1 MQGKVEICNVDFA
14 YPARPD
20 VPVLRG
26 LSLIVPALQT
36 LAIVGLS
43 GCGKSTIIQLLQRF
57 YDPCNAH
64 GSVSVDGRDLRAL
77 SLRWYRDQV
86 GLVSQEPTLF
96 ATTIRE
102 NIAMGRPGASNK
114 EIEAAASAANA
125 EAFISRLPERLDTKV
140 LKKNTPPPNLYLPL
154 HAVY

>member
-1 MQGKVEICNVDFA
+1 MEISNVDFA

-26 LSLIVPALQT
+26 LSLVVPANQT
-36 LAIVGLS
+36 VAIAGLS

-102 NIAMGRPGASNK
+102 NIAMGRAGASGK
-114 EIEAAASAANA
+114 EIEAAAAAANA
-125 EAFISRLPERLDTKV
+125 AGFISRLPQKLDTKV
-140 LKKNTPPPNLYLPL
+140 PDLNSGSI
-154 HAVY
+154 

>member
-1 MQGKVEICNVDFA
+1 MEISNVDFA

-26 LSLIVPALQT
+26 LSFTVPAERT
-36 LAIVGLS
+36 VAIVGLS

-57 YDPCNAH
+57 YDPSNAH
-64 GSVSVDGRDLRAL
+64 GSVRVDGRDLRTL

-96 ATTIRE
+96 ATSIRE
-102 NIAMGRPGASNK
+102 NIAMGRPGASDK
-114 EIEAAASAANA
+114 EIEAAVGAANA

-140 LKKNTPPPNLYLPL
+140 RKLLFL
-154 HAVY
+154 

>member
-1 MQGKVEICNVDFA
+1 MEITNVDFA
-14 YPARPD
+14 YTARPD

-26 LSLIVPALQT
+26 LSLIVPANQT
-36 LAIVGLS
+36 VAIVGLS

-57 YDPCNAH
+57 YDPCNAN

-96 ATTIRE
+96 ATSIRE
-102 NIAMGRPGASNK
+102 NIAMGRPGASDK
-114 EIEAAASAANA
+114 EIEAAAAAANG
-125 EAFISRLPERLDTKV
+125 EGFICRLPQKLDTKV
-140 LKKNTPPPNLYLPL
+140 CIK
-154 HAVY
+154 